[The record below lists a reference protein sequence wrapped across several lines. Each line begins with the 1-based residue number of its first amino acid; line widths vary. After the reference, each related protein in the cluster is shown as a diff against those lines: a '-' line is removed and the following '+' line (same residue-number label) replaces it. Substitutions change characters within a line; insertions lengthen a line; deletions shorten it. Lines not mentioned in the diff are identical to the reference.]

1 LATALY
7 ASVITKKHEV
17 PDFEKLSES
26 MRIARKFV
34 ERQRLPRER
43 RATTPEFLRSV
54 AEVYRA
60 NIDGAPTKAV
70 AAMFNV
76 KDRMASTYVERAR
89 KKGYL
94 PETKQGQKKAF
105 ED

>member
-1 LATALY
+1 MNPAG
-7 ASVITKKHEV
+7 
-17 PDFEKLSES
+17 
-26 MRIARKFV
+26 
-34 ERQRLPRER
+34 
-43 RATTPEFLRSV
+43 
-54 AEVYRA
+54 